1 MKRQLL
7 VVLCLLTASIGFSQ
21 KKSELFAQIEELK
34 TDLQDTQQQLA
45 ETKRKVSSS
54 EAKAETLEVENVG
67 LRDANAT
74 LLKNLSS
81 FSELSKKNSENVNKT
96 LAALERKEKQLSVL
110 NEMIASNDSTAIVLL
125 TKVKQTLGEDAN
137 ADVSEGAIII
147 SNSLTNLFG
156 SDTSTDLTDTG
167 KAWLTNVSKVII
179 ANPTLK
185 TEIEGLNITGEFGVT
200 LDQTASVSKE
210 LIGTLNVP
218 AGALNV
224 SVKDGNFKEGI
235 VIKLQPDHKGFYN
248 RAKER
253 LTKGL

>member
-1 MKRQLL
+1 MKKLL
-7 VVLCLLTASIGFSQ
+7 PFILCLLLTTIGVAQ
-21 KKSELFAQIEELK
+21 KKSELIAEIEELK
-34 TDLQDTQQQLA
+34 TNIHDVEQQLA
-45 ETKRKVSSS
+45 EKKREVVSSQ
-54 EAKAETLEVENVG
+54 AKAETLEIENVG

-110 NEMIASNDSTAIVLL
+110 NEMIASNDSTTIVLL
-125 TKVKQTLGEDAN
+125 GKVKQTLGENAN
-137 ADVSEGAIII
+137 ADVSDGAIVI
-147 SNSLTNLFG
+147 SNSLTNLFA
-156 SDTSTDLTDTG
+156 SDTSSELTETG
-167 KAWLTNVSKVII
+167 KVWLANVAKVII
-179 ANPTLK
+179 ANPSLK

-210 LIGTLNVP
+210 LISTLQVP
-218 AGALNV
+218 ADALRV

-235 VIKLQPDHKGFYN
+235 VIKMQPDHKGFYN

>member
-1 MKRQLL
+1 MKRKLPII
-7 VVLCLLTASIGFSQ
+7 LCLILTTVGFSQ
-21 KKSELFAQIEELK
+21 KKSELFAQIDDLK
-34 TDLQDTQQQLA
+34 TNIKSVEQELA

-54 EAKAETLEVENVG
+54 KAKAETLEIENVS

-96 LAALERKEKQLSVL
+96 LAALSRKEKQLSVL

-125 TKVKQTLGEDAN
+125 SKVKQTLGEGAN
-137 ADVSEGAIII
+137 ADVNEGAIVI
-147 SNSLTNLFG
+147 SNSITNLFG
-156 SDTSTDLTDTG
+156 SDTSTDLTDEG
-167 KAWLTNVSKVII
+167 KTWLANVAKVII

-185 TEIEGLNITGEFGVT
+185 TQIEGLNITGEFAVT

-210 LIGTLNVP
+210 LIGALQVP
-218 AGALNV
+218 ADAIGI
-224 SVKDGNFKEGI
+224 SVKDGNFKEGVAI
-235 VIKLQPDHKGFYN
+235 RLQPDHKGFYD

-253 LTKGL
+253 LTKGQ

>member
-1 MKRQLL
+1 MKKQLPII
-7 VVLCLLTASIGFSQ
+7 LCLLLTTIGFSQ
-21 KKSELFAQIEELK
+21 KKSELLAQIEELK
-34 TDLQDTQQQLA
+34 TNIQNVEQQLA
-45 ETKRKVSSS
+45 EKKREVSSS
-54 EAKAETLEVENVG
+54 KAKAETLEVENVG

-110 NEMIASNDSTAIVLL
+110 NEMISSNDSTAIVLL
-125 TKVKQTLGEDAN
+125 SKVKQTLGENAN
-137 ADVSEGAIII
+137 AEVNEGAIVI
-147 SNSLTNLFG
+147 SNSITNLFG
-156 SDTSTDLTDTG
+156 SDTSTDLTDEG
-167 KAWLTNVSKVII
+167 KTWLANVAKVII

-210 LIGTLNVP
+210 LIGTLQVP
-218 AGALNV
+218 ANAIGI
-224 SVKDGNFKEGI
+224 SVKDGNFKEGVAI
-235 VIKLQPDHKGFYN
+235 RLQPDHKGFYD

-253 LTKGL
+253 LTKGQ

>member
-125 TKVKQTLGEDAN
+125 TKVKQTLGEDSN

-147 SNSLTNLFG
+147 SNSITNLFG
-156 SDTSTDLTDTG
+156 SDTSTKLTDTG

-185 TEIEGLNITGEFGVT
+185 TEIEGLNITGEFEVT

-218 AGALNV
+218 ADALNV

>member
-1 MKRQLL
+1 MNKFLPL
-7 VVLCLLTASIGFSQ
+7 FLCLLISTIGFSQ
-21 KKSELFAQIEELK
+21 KKSELFAEIEDLK
-34 TDLQDTQQQLA
+34 TKIQDVEQQLA
-45 ETKRKVSSS
+45 EKKREVSSS
-54 EAKAETLEVENVG
+54 TAKAETLEMENIG

-125 TKVKQTLGEDAN
+125 SKVKQTLGENAN
-137 ADVSEGAIII
+137 ADVSDGAIVI

-156 SDTSTDLTDTG
+156 SDTSSDLTDEG
-167 KAWLTNVSKVII
+167 KTWLANVAKVII

-185 TEIEGLNITGEFGVT
+185 TEVEGLNITGEFGVT
-200 LDQTASVSKE
+200 LDQVASVSKE
-210 LIGTLNVP
+210 LIGTLQVP
-218 AGALNV
+218 SNTLRA
-224 SVKDGNFKEGI
+224 SVKDGNFKEGV
-235 VIKLQPDHKGFYN
+235 VIKMQPDHKGFYD

-253 LTKGL
+253 LTKGQ